1 MMHSTGRLRFACGPH
16 SPTAQEPSMTVKI
29 SAGWF
34 YAALIIALSLVILR
48 SFLPS
53 LVIAWVTAVASW
65 PLYERFAMP
74 VRPRVGRS
82 ATSFA
87 FTVLM
92 TVFVLAPMM
101 FAIGALLIEANVLL
115 REIAAADQNGIPAP
129 HWLANLPLAGHWLA
143 ERWQL
148 ELSQPGAFAAW
159 VERMQP
165 AQLLVLAQSLGQF
178 MARHVFII
186 AFTILVLFFLY
197 QEGESLAAG
206 LRRVLRQRLGERA
219 EAYVQLTT
227 AALRASVNSMLVVGL
242 FDGVATWIAY
252 SIAGAVHAGIWAA
265 ITGALALV
273 PFLGYVAVIALS
285 LQLAIVGAGASA
297 SAVLAL
303 GTLILFVGD
312 KVVRPS
318 VARDGTRLPFVC
330 VLMGCLGGFEAF
342 GLVGLVIGPVAL
354 TLTRELWEQRV
365 HEDEV
370 RADQDRA
377 PQHAVT

>member
-1 MMHSTGRLRFACGPH
+1 MNIR
-16 SPTAQEPSMTVKI
+16 I

-34 YAALIIALSLVILR
+34 YAALIIALSIVVLR

-53 LVIAWVTAVASW
+53 LLIACVTAVASW

-74 VRPRVGRS
+74 VRPRIGRS

-115 REIAAADQNGIPAP
+115 RDIAAADQNGIPAP
-129 HWLANLPLAGHWLA
+129 HWLARLPLAGHWFA

-148 ELSQPGAFAAW
+148 GLSQPGAFAAW

-165 AQLLVLAQSLGQF
+165 AQLLVWAQSLGQF

-197 QEGESLAAG
+197 QEGESLAGG

-219 EAYVQLTT
+219 EAYVQLATG
-227 AALRASVNSMLVVGL
+227 ALRASVNSMLVVGL

-252 SIAGAVHAGIWAA
+252 SFAGAQHAGIWAA

-273 PFLGYVAVIALS
+273 PFLGYAAVTALS
-285 LQLAIVGAGASA
+285 LQLAITGAGASA
-297 SAVLAL
+297 SAALAL

-318 VARDGTRLPFVC
+318 VASNGTRLPFVW

-342 GLVGLVIGPVAL
+342 GLIGLVIGPVAL

-365 HEDEV
+365 HEDLECRPV
-370 RADQDRA
+370 PSATTRR
-377 PQHAVT
+377 

>member
-1 MMHSTGRLRFACGPH
+1 MNVR
-16 SPTAQEPSMTVKI
+16 I

-34 YAALIIALSLVILR
+34 YAAVIIALSIVVLR

-53 LVIAWVTAVASW
+53 LLIACVTAVASW

-74 VRPRVGRS
+74 VRPRIGRS

-101 FAIGALLIEANVLL
+101 FASGALLIEANVLL
-115 REIAAADQNGIPAP
+115 RDIAAADQNGIPPP
-129 HWLANLPLAGHWLA
+129 HWLANLPLAGHWFA

-148 ELSQPGAFAAW
+148 GLSQPDAFAAW

-165 AQLLVLAQSLGQF
+165 AQLLVWAQSLGQF

-186 AFTILVLFFLY
+186 AFAILVLFFLY
-197 QEGESLAAG
+197 QEGEALAG
-206 LRRVLRQRLGERA
+206 GFRRVLRQRLGERA

-227 AALRASVNSMLVVGL
+227 GALRASVNSMLVVGL

-252 SIAGAVHAGIWAA
+252 SFAGAVHAGIWAA

-273 PFLGYVAVIALS
+273 PFLGYVAVIALT
-285 LQLAIVGAGASA
+285 LQLAIAGAGASA

-303 GTLILFVGD
+303 GTLILFLGD

-318 VARDGTRLPFVC
+318 VARGGTRLPFVW

-342 GLVGLVIGPVAL
+342 GLIGLVIGPVAL
-354 TLTRELWEQRV
+354 TLTREIWEQRV

-370 RADQDRA
+370 RADQHRA
-377 PQHAVT
+377 PQYAAK

>member
-1 MMHSTGRLRFACGPH
+1 MNVRISTGWL
-16 SPTAQEPSMTVKI
+16 
-29 SAGWF
+29 
-34 YAALIIALSLVILR
+34 YAALIIALSIMILR

-53 LVIAWVTAVASW
+53 LVIACVTAVASW
-65 PLYERFAMP
+65 PLFERFAMP
-74 VRPRVGRS
+74 IRRRIGRS

-115 REIAAADQNGIPAP
+115 RDIAAADQNGIPPP

-148 ELSQPGAFAAW
+148 GLSRPGAFAAW
-159 VERMQP
+159 IERIQP
-165 AQLLVLAQSLGQF
+165 AEMLGWAQSLGQF
-178 MARHVFII
+178 MARHVLII
-186 AFTILVLFFLY
+186 AFTVLVLYFLY
-197 QEGESLAAG
+197 QQGESLAGG

-219 EAYVQLTT
+219 EAYVQLATG
-227 AALRASVNSMLVVGL
+227 ALRASVNSMLVVGL
-242 FDGVATWIAY
+242 LEGVAVWIAY
-252 SIAGAVHAGIWAA
+252 SVAGAAHAGTWAA
-265 ITGALALV
+265 ITGALGLV
-273 PFLGYVAVIALS
+273 PFLGYLAVTALS
-285 LQLAIVGAGASA
+285 LQLAIAGAKA
-297 SAVLAL
+297 SAALVLAL

-318 VARDGTRLPFVC
+318 VARDGTRLPFVW

-354 TLTRELWEQRV
+354 TLAREIWEQRV
-365 HEDEV
+365 HEGAE
-370 RADQDRA
+370 QSRA
-377 PQHAVT
+377 PQDAAR